1 MSEKGDQVAGE
12 RVLVIDDKPE
22 SVELLAEYILRPSG
36 YEPLVATDSEEG
48 LRLAL
53 EERPDLL
60 IVDQKMPKLSG
71 LDILRTLREQQCD
84 IPAILITAYGSEAVI
99 VDALRLGA
107 RDYISKPFDVDEL
120 LQAVEK
126 VLRDYKQ
133 ERSRVRASEE
143 LEERIKEL
151 STLYGV
157 SQEKVLNLVVET
169 AVHITGAEEGYLLL
183 VDEQSNELHLRAAQ
197 NLGDQYA
204 RDFKL
209 QVDDT
214 IAGRVVRTGEP
225 VLFNWLDA
233 EQRFKVKTGYLVKSL
248 LNVPLKVRDRVIG
261 VLGVDNQVSDKTFSR
276 EDLLLLTTLAGY
288 AAIAIENARLFAKT
302 REALGRRMRELSAMQ
317 TVARDLNASL
327 DADRIASL
335 VLLQA
340 LQMTEA
346 ETGMIGVLSGG
357 FLTWTSRGYLT
368 EALNDEE
375 IAPQWDKGVI
385 GRVTR
390 TGRAVLLTDVRSD
403 PDIQWGVPATRAQLA
418 VPICREDKVIGV
430 IDLESTKIGAFGED
444 DLRFLMGLADH
455 AAVALENARLFGA
468 VVEEQWKTKLILRSI
483 ADGVYTVDRDLRI
496 LTLNPSAEHLT
507 GWREAEV
514 VGRHCAEVFR
524 EQAEDGTL
532 LCTEQ
537 CLLLRAME
545 TGQPVTSSSPQRVL
559 IGKDG
564 RQIPIA
570 SSAAPLLG
578 RDNRVIGA
586 VAVFRDVSAERE
598 LDRMKSEFISMV
610 SHQLRSPLASISAS
624 AELMLSSEVEP
635 ELQREMLELI
645 RTQCISLG
653 KFIEDILNVS
663 RLEAG
668 WVEVRKEPVTL
679 LPLIKRTINLLKV
692 KTDKHKFKVVASGD
706 VSFVVGDAGKIE
718 VILHN
723 LLENAVKYSPS
734 GGNVVVEV
742 HEDGDWVTT
751 RVIDEGIGIPEDQL
765 DKIFERFHRV
775 DSGDGQAIYGYGLGL
790 YTSKKLTE
798 LQGGKLWVQSK
809 LGEGSCFNVRLPRWK
824 GEE

>member
-1 MSEKGDQVAGE
+1 VTGE
-12 RVLVIDDKPE
+12 RILVIDDKPE

-36 YEPLVATDSEEG
+36 YVPLVATDSEEG

-53 EERPDLL
+53 EEQPDLV

-71 LDILRTLREQQCD
+71 LDILRALREHQSD

-99 VDALRLGA
+99 VEALRLGA
-107 RDYISKPFDVDEL
+107 RDYITKPFDVDEL
-120 LQAVEK
+120 LNAVDKTLREYRQEQA
-126 VLRDYKQ
+126 
-133 ERSRVRASEE
+133 RARAIEE
-143 LEERIKEL
+143 LEERVRDL

-169 AVHITGAEEGYLLL
+169 AVHITKAEEGYLLL

-197 NLGDQYA
+197 NMGDRYA

-225 VLFNWLDA
+225 VMFNWLEA

-261 VLGVDNQVSDKTFSR
+261 VLGVDNQVAERTFTR
-276 EDLLLLTTLAGY
+276 NDLLLLTTLAKH
-288 AAIAIENARLFAKT
+288 AAIAIENARLFAMT
-302 REALGRRMRELSAMQ
+302 NEALSRRMRELSAMQ
-317 TVARDLNASL
+317 TVARDLNATL

-346 ETGMIGVLSGG
+346 QTGMIGVLSEG

-375 IAPQWDKGVI
+375 LAPQWDKGIV

-390 TGRAVLLTDVRSD
+390 TGLPALITDVRSD
-403 PDIQWGVPATRAQLA
+403 PEVQWSPQPTRSQLT
-418 VPICREDKVIGV
+418 VPIRREDKVIGV
-430 IDLESTKIGAFGED
+430 IDLESTEIGAFGED
-444 DLRFLMGLADH
+444 DLRFMMGLADH

-496 LTLNPSAEHLT
+496 LTLNPSAEQIT

-514 VGRHCAEVFR
+514 VGRHCSEVFK
-524 EQAEDGTL
+524 EQAEDGTP
-532 LCTEQ
+532 LCGEKCQ
-537 CLLLRAME
+537 LFQAME
-545 TGQPVTSSSPQRVL
+545 TGKPITSPSPQRVL

-564 RQIPIA
+564 RRIPIA

-635 ELQREMLELI
+635 ALQREMLELI

-668 WVEVRKEPVTL
+668 WVQVCKEPVTL
-679 LPLIKRTINLLKV
+679 MPLIKRTINLLKM
-692 KTDKHKFKVVASGD
+692 KTDKHHFKVVTSGN
-706 VSFVVGDAGKIE
+706 VPFVIGDGSKIE
-718 VILHN
+718 VILSN
-723 LLENAVKYSPS
+723 LLENAVKYSPA
-734 GGNVVVEV
+734 GGTIMVEV
-742 HEDGDWVTT
+742 HEDGDQVIT

-809 LGEGSCFNVRLPRWK
+809 LGEGSCFSFSLPRWS
-824 GEE
+824 GEDPGEAMS

>member
-1 MSEKGDQVAGE
+1 MAGE

-22 SVELLAEYILRPSG
+22 SVELLAEYILRPGG
-36 YEPLVATDSEEG
+36 YVPLVATDGEEG

-71 LDILRTLREQQCD
+71 LDILRALREHQCD
-84 IPAILITAYGSEAVI
+84 IPAILITAYGSESVI
-99 VDALRLGA
+99 VEALRLGA
-107 RDYISKPFDVDEL
+107 RDYITKPFDVDEL
-120 LQAVEK
+120 LSAVDKALKEFNSEHAR
-126 VLRDYKQ
+126 LR
-133 ERSRVRASEE
+133 AIGE
-143 LEERIKEL
+143 LEGRIKDL

-197 NLGDQYA
+197 NMGEQYS

-225 VLFNWLDA
+225 MLFNWLEA
-233 EQRFKVKTGYLVKSL
+233 EQRFKIKTGYLVKSL
-248 LNVPLKVRDRVIG
+248 LNVPLKVQDRVIG
-261 VLGVDNQVSDKTFSR
+261 VLGVDNQLSDKTFTR
-276 EDLLLLTTLAGY
+276 NDLLLLTTLAGH
-288 AAIAIENARLFAKT
+288 AAIAIENARLFAVT
-302 REALGRRMRELSAMQ
+302 RETLGRRMRELSAMQ
-317 TVARDLNASL
+317 TIARDLNATL
-327 DADRIASL
+327 DTDRIASL

-346 ETGMIGVLSGG
+346 NTGMIGVLSSG

-368 EALNDEE
+368 DALNSEE
-375 IAPQWDKGVI
+375 FAPQWDQGVI

-390 TGRAVLLTDVRSD
+390 TGQPVLVMDVRSD
-403 PDIQWGVPATRAQLA
+403 PEVQWSPQATRSQLT
-418 VPICREDKVIGV
+418 VPIRREDKIVGV
-430 IDLESTKIGAFGED
+430 IDLESTEVGAFSED
-444 DLRFLMGLADH
+444 DLRFMMGLADH

-496 LTLNPSAEHLT
+496 LTLNPSAERLT

-514 VGRHCAEVFR
+514 VGRYCAEVFR

-537 CLLLRAME
+537 CQLLQAME
-545 TGQPVTSSSPQRVL
+545 TGKPITSASPQRVL
-559 IGKDG
+559 VGKDG

-610 SHQLRSPLASISAS
+610 SHQLRSPLASINAS

-635 ELQREMLELI
+635 ALQQEMLELI

-653 KFIEDILNVS
+653 KFVEDILNVS

-668 WVEVRKEPVTL
+668 WVQVRKEPVTL
-679 LPLIKRTINLLKV
+679 MPLIKRTINLLKV
-692 KTDKHKFKVVASGD
+692 KTDKHTFKVRTSGD
-706 VSFVVGDAGKIE
+706 VPFVAGDSGKIE
-718 VILHN
+718 VILGN
-723 LLENAVKYSPS
+723 LLENAVKYSPA
-734 GGNVVVEV
+734 GGTIVVEV
-742 HEDGDWVTT
+742 HEDSGQVIT
-751 RVIDEGIGIPEDQL
+751 RVIDEGLGIPGDQL

-775 DSGDGQAIYGYGLGL
+775 DSGDGQMIYGYGLGL

-809 LGEGSCFNVRLPRWK
+809 LGEGSCFSISLPRWR
-824 GEE
+824 GEERDATTS

>member
-1 MSEKGDQVAGE
+1 MVGE

-22 SVELLAEYILRPSG
+22 SVELLAEYILRPAG
-36 YEPLVATDSEEG
+36 YIPLVATDSEKG
-48 LRLAL
+48 LQMAL

-71 LDILRTLREQQCD
+71 LDILRALREQQCD

-99 VDALRLGA
+99 VEALRLGV
-107 RDYISKPFDVDEL
+107 RDYITKPFDVDEL
-120 LQAVEK
+120 LGAVDKTLKEFNK
-126 VLRDYKQ
+126 
-133 ERSRVRASEE
+133 ERVRLRVIGE
-143 LEERIKEL
+143 LEERIKDL
-151 STLYGV
+151 STIYGV

-197 NLGDQYA
+197 NMGDQYS

-209 QVDDT
+209 RVDDT

-225 VLFNWLDA
+225 VLFNWLEA
-233 EQRFKVKTGYLVKSL
+233 EQRFKIKTGYLVKSL

-261 VLGVDNQVSDKTFSR
+261 VLGVDNQISDKTFTR
-276 EDLLLLTTLAGY
+276 NDLLLLTTLAGH
-288 AAIAIENARLFAKT
+288 AAIAIENAQLFAVT
-302 REALGRRMRELSAMQ
+302 RETLERRMRELSAMQ
-317 TVARDLNASL
+317 TIARDLNATL

-346 ETGMIGVLSGG
+346 QTGMIGVLSEG

-368 EALNDEE
+368 DALSDEE
-375 IAPQWDKGVI
+375 FAPKWDKGVL

-390 TGRAVLLTDVRSD
+390 TGQPALIVDVRSD
-403 PDIQWGVPATRAQLA
+403 PEVQWSVPTTRSQLA
-418 VPICREDKVIGV
+418 VPIRREDKVIGI
-430 IDLESTKIGAFGED
+430 IDLESTEVGAFNED
-444 DLRFLMGLADH
+444 DLRFLIGLADH

-468 VVEEQWKTKLILRSI
+468 VMEEQWKTNLILRSI
-483 ADGVYTVDRDLRI
+483 ANGVYTVDRDLRI
-496 LTLNPSAEHLT
+496 LTLNPSAEKLT

-514 VGRHCAEVFR
+514 VGRPCSEVFR

-532 LCTEQ
+532 LCMEQ
-537 CLLLRAME
+537 CQLQQAML
-545 TGQPVTSSSPQRVL
+545 TGKPIVSTSPQRIL

-610 SHQLRSPLASISAS
+610 SHQLRSPLASINAS
-624 AELMLSSEVEP
+624 AELMLGSTVEP
-635 ELQREMLELI
+635 ALQREMLELI

-653 KFIEDILNVS
+653 KFVEDILNVS

-668 WVEVRKEPVTL
+668 WVQVQKEPVTL
-679 LPLIKRTINLLKV
+679 MPLIKRTINLLKV
-692 KTDKHKFKVVASGD
+692 KTDKHTFKVVTSGD
-706 VSFVVGDAGKIE
+706 VPFVIGDASKIE

-723 LLENAVKYSPS
+723 LLENAMKYSPA
-734 GGNVVVEV
+734 GGIIVVEV
-742 HEDGDWVTT
+742 HEKGDQVII
-751 RVIDEGIGIPEDQL
+751 RVIDQGIGIPEDQQ

-775 DSGDGQAIYGYGLGL
+775 DSGDGQAVYGYGLGL

-809 LGEGSCFNVRLPRWK
+809 LGEGSCFSVSLPRWN

>member
-1 MSEKGDQVAGE
+1 VTGE
-12 RVLVIDDKPE
+12 RVLIVDDKPE

-36 YEPLVATDSEEG
+36 YVPFGATDSEEG

-71 LDILRTLREQQCD
+71 LDILRALREHQCD
-84 IPAILITAYGSEAVI
+84 VPAIMITAYGSEEVI
-99 VDALRLGA
+99 VEALRLGA
-107 RDYISKPFDVDEL
+107 RDYITKPFDVDEL
-120 LQAVEK
+120 LNAVDK
-126 VLRDYKQ
+126 TLREYRQ
-133 ERSRVRASEE
+133 ERARVRAIEE
-143 LEERIKEL
+143 LEERIRDL

-197 NLGDQYA
+197 NMGDRYA

-225 VLFNWLDA
+225 AMFNWLEA
-233 EQRFKVKTGYLVKSL
+233 EQRFKIKTGYLVKSL

-261 VLGVDNQVSDKTFSR
+261 VLGVDTQVSDKTFTR
-276 EDLLLLTTLAGY
+276 EDLLLLTTLAGH
-288 AAIAIENARLFAKT
+288 AAIAIENARLFAMTK
-302 REALGRRMRELSAMQ
+302 EALGRRMRELSAMQ
-317 TVARDLNASL
+317 TVARDLNATL
-327 DADRIASL
+327 DADRTASL

-346 ETGMIGVLSGG
+346 QTGMIGVLSEG

-368 EALNDEE
+368 EVLNDEE
-375 IAPQWDKGVI
+375 LAPQWDKGII

-390 TGRAVLLTDVRSD
+390 TGQPALIRDVGNDLEVQWSPPQTRSQLT
-403 PDIQWGVPATRAQLA
+403 
-418 VPICREDKVIGV
+418 VPIRREDRVIGV
-430 IDLESTKIGAFGED
+430 IDLESTEVGVFGED
-444 DLRFLMGLADH
+444 DLRFMMGLADH
-455 AAVALENARLFGA
+455 AAVALENARLFSA
-468 VVEEQWKTKLILRSI
+468 VVEGQWKTQLILRSI

-496 LTLNPSAEHLT
+496 LTLNPSAERIT

-514 VGRHCAEVFR
+514 VGRYCSEVFK

-532 LCTEQ
+532 LCTEKCQ
-537 CLLLRAME
+537 LLQAME
-545 TGQPVTSSSPQRVL
+545 TGKPVTSLNPQRVL

-564 RQIPIA
+564 CQIPIA

-586 VAVFRDVSAERE
+586 VAAFRDVSVERE

-610 SHQLRSPLASISAS
+610 SHQLRSPLASINAS
-624 AELMLSSEVEP
+624 AELMLGSEVEH
-635 ELQREMLELI
+635 ELQQEMLELI

-668 WVEVRKEPVTL
+668 WVQVCKEPVTL
-679 LPLIKRTINLLKV
+679 MPLIKRTVNLLRV
-692 KTDKHKFKVVASGD
+692 KTDKHRFKVITSGD
-706 VSFVVGDAGKIE
+706 VPFVVGDSGKIE
-718 VILHN
+718 VILNN
-723 LLENAVKYSPS
+723 LLENAVKYSPA
-734 GGNVVVEV
+734 GGNIVVEV
-742 HEDGDWVTT
+742 REDSDRVIT

-775 DSGDGQAIYGYGLGL
+775 DSGDGQTIYGYGLGL

-798 LQGGKLWVQSK
+798 LQGGKLSVQSK
-809 LGEGSCFNVRLPRWK
+809 LGEGSCFSFSLPRWS
-824 GEE
+824 GEDQDETMG

>member
-1 MSEKGDQVAGE
+1 MAGE

-22 SVELLAEYILRPSG
+22 SVELLAEYILRPAG
-36 YEPLVATDSEEG
+36 YIPLVATDSEKG
-48 LRLAL
+48 LQMAL

-71 LDILRTLREQQCD
+71 LDILRALRDHQCD

-99 VDALRLGA
+99 VEALRLGV
-107 RDYISKPFDVDEL
+107 RDYITKPFDVDEL
-120 LQAVEK
+120 LGAVDKTLKEFNK
-126 VLRDYKQ
+126 ERARLR
-133 ERSRVRASEE
+133 VIGE
-143 LEERIKEL
+143 LEERIKDL
-151 STLYGV
+151 STIYGV

-197 NLGDQYA
+197 NMGDQYS

-209 QVDDT
+209 RVDDT

-225 VLFNWLDA
+225 VLFNWLEA
-233 EQRFKVKTGYLVKSL
+233 EQRFKIKTGYLVKSL

-261 VLGVDNQVSDKTFSR
+261 VLGVDNQISDKTFTR
-276 EDLLLLTTLAGY
+276 NDLLLLTTLAGH
-288 AAIAIENARLFAKT
+288 AAIAIENAQLFAVT
-302 REALGRRMRELSAMQ
+302 RETLERRMRELSAMQ
-317 TVARDLNASL
+317 TIARDLNATL

-346 ETGMIGVLSGG
+346 QTGMIGVLSEG

-368 EALNDEE
+368 DALSDEE
-375 IAPQWDKGVI
+375 FAPKWDKGVL

-390 TGRAVLLTDVRSD
+390 TGQPALIADVRSD
-403 PDIQWGVPATRAQLA
+403 PEVQWSVPTTRSQLA
-418 VPICREDKVIGV
+418 VPIRREDKVIGI
-430 IDLESTKIGAFGED
+430 IDLESGEVGAFNED

-468 VVEEQWKTKLILRSI
+468 VMEEQWKTKLILRSI

-496 LTLNPSAEHLT
+496 LTLNPSAEKLT

-514 VGRHCAEVFR
+514 VGRPCSEVFQ
-524 EQAEDGTL
+524 EQAEDGKL
-532 LCTEQ
+532 LCKEQ
-537 CLLLRAME
+537 CQLRQAML
-545 TGQPVTSSSPQRVL
+545 TGKPIVSASPQRIL

-564 RQIPIA
+564 HQIPIA

-610 SHQLRSPLASISAS
+610 SHQLRSPLASINAS
-624 AELMLSSEVEP
+624 AELMLGSEVEP
-635 ELQREMLELI
+635 ALQREMLELI

-653 KFIEDILNVS
+653 KFVEDILNVS

-668 WVEVRKEPVTL
+668 WVQAQKEPVTL

-692 KTDKHKFKVVASGD
+692 KTDKHTFKVVTSGD
-706 VSFVVGDAGKIE
+706 VPFVIGDASKIE

-723 LLENAVKYSPS
+723 LLENAMKYSPA
-734 GGNVVVEV
+734 GGIIVVEV
-742 HEDGDWVTT
+742 HEEGDQVIT
-751 RVIDEGIGIPEDQL
+751 RVIDQGIGIPEDQQ

-809 LGEGSCFNVRLPRWK
+809 LGEGSCFSVSLPRWN

>member
-1 MSEKGDQVAGE
+1 VAGE

-22 SVELLAEYILRPSG
+22 SVELLTEYILRPSG
-36 YEPLVATDSEEG
+36 YIPLAATDSEEG

-53 EERPDLL
+53 EEHPDLL

-71 LDILRTLREQQCD
+71 LDILRALREHQCD
-84 IPAILITAYGSEAVI
+84 IPTILMTAYGSEAVI
-99 VDALRLGA
+99 VEALRLGA
-107 RDYISKPFDVDEL
+107 RDYITKPFDVDEL
-120 LQAVEK
+120 LNAVDK
-126 VLRDYKQ
+126 TLREYRQ
-133 ERSRVRASEE
+133 ERARGRAVEE
-143 LEERIKEL
+143 LEERVRDL

-157 SQEKVLNLVVET
+157 SQEEVLNLVVET
-169 AVHITGAEEGYLLL
+169 AVHITRAEEGYLLL

-197 NLGDQYA
+197 NMGERHA

-209 QVDDT
+209 RVDDT

-225 VLFNWLDA
+225 VMFNWLEA

-261 VLGVDNQVSDKTFSR
+261 VLGVDNQVAERTFTR
-276 EDLLLLTTLAGY
+276 NDLLLLTTLANN
-288 AAIAIENARLFAKT
+288 AAIAIENARLFAATK
-302 REALGRRMRELSAMQ
+302 EALGRRMRELSAMQ
-317 TVARDLNASL
+317 TIARDLNATL
-327 DADRIASL
+327 DTDRIASL

-346 ETGMIGVLSGG
+346 QTGMIGVLSEG

-375 IAPQWDKGVI
+375 LAPQWDKGI
-385 GRVTR
+385 TGRVTR
-390 TGRAVLLTDVRSD
+390 TGQPALITDVRSD
-403 PDIQWGVPATRAQLA
+403 PEVYWGPQQTRSQLA
-418 VPICREDKVIGV
+418 VPIRREDKVIGV
-430 IDLESTKIGAFGED
+430 IDLESTEVGAFGED
-444 DLRFLMGLADH
+444 DLRFMIGLADH

-496 LTLNPSAEHLT
+496 LTLNPSAERIT
-507 GWREAEV
+507 GWREAEI
-514 VGRHCAEVFR
+514 VGRYCSEVFK
-524 EQAEDGTL
+524 EQTEDGIP
-532 LCTEQ
+532 LCTEK
-537 CLLLRAME
+537 CHLLQAME
-545 TGQPVTSSSPQRVL
+545 IGKPVTSPSPQRVL

-610 SHQLRSPLASISAS
+610 SHQLRSPLTSISAS
-624 AELMLSSEVEP
+624 AELMLDSEVEP
-635 ELQREMLELI
+635 ALQREMLELI

-668 WVEVRKEPVTL
+668 WVQVSKEPVTL
-679 LPLIKRTINLLKV
+679 TPLIKRTINLLKV
-692 KTDKHKFKVVASGD
+692 KTDKHRFKVITSGD
-706 VSFVVGDAGKIE
+706 VPFVVGDTGKTE
-718 VILHN
+718 VILNN
-723 LLENAVKYSPS
+723 LLENAMKYSPE
-734 GGNVVVEV
+734 GGTIVVEV
-742 HEDGDWVTT
+742 HEDGDWVVT
-751 RVIDEGIGIPEDQL
+751 RVIDEGLGIPEDQL
-765 DKIFERFHRV
+765 DKIFEQFHRV
-775 DSGDGQAIYGYGLGL
+775 DSGDGQMIYGYGLGL

-809 LGEGSCFNVRLPRWK
+809 LGEGSCFSFSLPRWK
-824 GEE
+824 GEVQGEPVD

>member
-1 MSEKGDQVAGE
+1 MTGE
-12 RVLVIDDKPE
+12 RILVIDDKPE
-22 SVELLAEYILRPSG
+22 SVELLSEYILRPGG
-36 YEPLVATDSEEG
+36 YVPLVATDSEEG

-53 EERPDLL
+53 EEQPDLL

-71 LDILRTLREQQCD
+71 LDILRALRNSQCD

-99 VDALRLGA
+99 VEALRLGA
-107 RDYISKPFDVDEL
+107 RDYITKPFDVDEL
-120 LQAVEK
+120 LGAVDK
-126 VLRDYKQ
+126 TLREHGQ
-133 ERSRVRASEE
+133 ERARARAVEE
-143 LEERIKEL
+143 LEGRIKDL
-151 STLYGV
+151 SALYGV

-183 VDEQSNELHLRAAQ
+183 VDERSNELHLRAAQ
-197 NLGDQYA
+197 NMGDRYA

-225 VLFNWLDA
+225 VLFNWLEA
-233 EQRFKVKTGYLVKSL
+233 EQRFKIKTGYLVKSL

-261 VLGVDNQVSDKTFSR
+261 VLGVDNQLSEKTFTR
-276 EDLLLLTTLAGY
+276 NDLLLLNTLASH
-288 AAIAIENARLFAKT
+288 AAIAIENAQLFSLTK
-302 REALGRRMRELSAMQ
+302 ESLGRRMRELSAMQ
-317 TVARDLNASL
+317 TIARDLNASL

-346 ETGMIGVLSGG
+346 QTGMIGVLSQGY
-357 FLTWTSRGYLT
+357 LTWTSRGYLT
-368 EALNDEE
+368 EALNDEDL
-375 IAPQWDKGVI
+375 APQWDAGVI

-390 TGRAVLLTDVRSD
+390 MGQPALIADVCSD
-403 PDIQWGVPATRAQLA
+403 PEVQWSPQPTRSQLT
-418 VPICREDKVIGV
+418 VPIRREDKIIGV
-430 IDLESTKIGAFGED
+430 IDLESTEVEAFAEE
-444 DLRFLMGLADH
+444 DLRFMMGLADH

-468 VVEEQWKTKLILRSI
+468 VVEEQWKTQLILRSI
-483 ADGVYTVDRDLRI
+483 ADGVYTVDRDLRL
-496 LTLNPSAEHLT
+496 LTLNPSAERLT

-514 VGRHCAEVFR
+514 VGRPCSEVFK

-537 CLLLRAME
+537 CQLLQAME
-545 TGQPVTSSSPQRVL
+545 TGKPITSSSPQRVL

-668 WVEVRKEPVTL
+668 WVQVREEPVTL
-679 LPLIKRTINLLKV
+679 MPLIKRTINLLKV
-692 KTDKHKFKVVASGD
+692 KTSQHDFKVTGSGD
-706 VSFVVGDAGKIE
+706 VPFVVGDAGKIE
-718 VILHN
+718 VILNN
-723 LLENAVKYSPS
+723 LLENAVKYSPT
-734 GGNVVVEV
+734 GGAIVVEV
-742 HEDGDWVTT
+742 HEDDDWVVT
-751 RVIDEGIGIPEDQL
+751 RVMDEGLGIPEDQL
-765 DKIFERFHRV
+765 EKIFDRFHRV
-775 DSGDGQAIYGYGLGL
+775 DSGDGQTIYGYGLGL

-809 LGEGSCFNVRLPRWK
+809 LGEGSCFSFSLPRWGGHEQ
-824 GEE
+824 GEKVG

>member
-1 MSEKGDQVAGE
+1 VAGE
-12 RVLVIDDKPE
+12 KVLIIDDKPE
-22 SVELLAEYILRPSG
+22 SVELLSEYILRPSG
-36 YEPLVATDSEEG
+36 YAPLVATDSEEG

-53 EERPDLL
+53 EEHPDLL

-71 LDILRTLREQQCD
+71 LDILRALRENQCD

-99 VDALRLGA
+99 VEALRLGA
-107 RDYISKPFDVDEL
+107 RDYITKPFDVDEL
-120 LQAVEK
+120 LNAVDK
-126 VLRDYKQ
+126 TLREHEQ
-133 ERSRVRASEE
+133 ERARVRAVEE
-143 LEERIKEL
+143 LEGRVKDL

-183 VDEQSNELHLRAAQ
+183 VDERSNELHLRAAQ
-197 NLGDQYA
+197 NMGDRYA

-225 VLFNWLDA
+225 VMFNYLEE
-233 EQRFKVKTGYLVKSL
+233 EQRFKIKTGYLVKSL
-248 LNVPLKVRDRVIG
+248 LNVPLRVRDRVIG
-261 VLGVDNQVSDKTFSR
+261 VLGVDNQLSDNTFSR
-276 EDLLLLTTLAGY
+276 NDLLLLTTLAGH
-288 AAIAIENARLFAKT
+288 AAIAIENARLFAMTK
-302 REALGRRMRELSAMQ
+302 ESLGRRMRELSAMQ
-317 TVARDLNASL
+317 TIARDLNASL

-346 ETGMIGVLSGG
+346 QTGMIGVLSEG

-368 EALNDEE
+368 DALNDEKL
-375 IAPQWDKGVI
+375 APQWDEGII

-390 TGRAVLLTDVRSD
+390 TGQPVLSADVRSD
-403 PDIQWGVPATRAQLA
+403 QEVQWSPPSTRAQLT
-418 VPICREDKVIGV
+418 VPIRREDKVIGV
-430 IDLESTKIGAFGED
+430 IDLESAEAGVFGDD
-444 DLRFLMGLADH
+444 DLRFMMGLADH

-496 LTLNPSAEHLT
+496 LTLNPSAERLT

-514 VGRHCAEVFR
+514 MGRHCSEVFR

-537 CLLLRAME
+537 CQLLQAME
-545 TGQPVTSSSPQRVL
+545 TGKPITSSSPQRVL
-559 IGKDG
+559 IGKDD

-624 AELMLSSEVEP
+624 AELMLGSEVKP
-635 ELQREMLELI
+635 ALQREMLELI

-668 WVEVRKEPVTL
+668 WVQVRTEPVTL
-679 LPLIKRTINLLKV
+679 MPLIKRTVNLLKV
-692 KTDKHKFKVVASGD
+692 KTDKHNFKVITSGD
-706 VSFVVGDAGKIE
+706 VPFVVGDAGKIE
-718 VILHN
+718 VILSN
-723 LLENAVKYSPS
+723 ILENAVKYSPM
-734 GGNVVVEV
+734 GGNIVVEV
-742 HEDGDWVTT
+742 RSDDDQVVT

-765 DKIFERFHRV
+765 EKIFDRFHRV
-775 DSGDGQAIYGYGLGL
+775 DSGDGQTIYGYGLGL

-798 LQGGKLWVQSK
+798 LQGGELWVQSK
-809 LGEGSCFNVRLPRWK
+809 LGEGSCFTISFPRWN
-824 GEE
+824 GEERDETDG